1 LEVKDG
7 YPEKHNSSVQQKKKA
22 QKWLFGSY
30 VLQERKENNSQEKE
44 ERKEGAGTQL
54 KKLAI
59 YLIKLWQRFI
69 SPLYPPSCRYYPT
82 CSNYAI
88 MAIEKY
94 GLFKGSLK
102 AFLRI
107 LRCNPFFKGGV
118 DYP

>member
-1 LEVKDG
+1 
-7 YPEKHNSSVQQKKKA
+7 
-22 QKWLFGSY
+22 
-30 VLQERKENNSQEKE
+30 
-44 ERKEGAGTQL
+44 L

-94 GLFKGSLK
+94 GLLKGSFK
-102 AFLRI
+102 AIIRI